1 MNLERIGL
9 TLTFGILYTA
19 LAMCYYC
26 EGLSFFYTVSVL
38 SLMSSFTARPL
49 HQITLR
55 QHRALTECT
64 KLFFLHQSRSFPIY
78 FSLHLC
84 LPSHSPFLLACLNLS
99 LSLTMCR
106 GVQGGEEL
114 AVHRTL
120 GHMARPRCE
129 EEMLVR
135 CFREVANCDSQG
147 HCTWGTAKF
156 LKDEEVN

>member
-1 MNLERIGL
+1 MNSERIRL

-19 LAMCYYC
+19 LAVCYYC
-26 EGLSFFYTVSVL
+26 EGLKSSACLFFYTVSVL

-64 KLFFLHQSRSFPIY
+64 KLFFLHQSRSFLIY
-78 FSLHLC
+78 IPLHLC

-106 GVQGGEEL
+106 GVQAGEEL

-147 HCTWGTAKF
+147 HCT
-156 LKDEEVN
+156 